1 MTTTLYTQ
9 PGCGACIFA
18 AKDLT
23 KAGIDYVT
31 RDVRADDAAAEE
43 VRQLY
48 AAHRDSGEHPQ
59 TPVIVIDGTP
69 FFGPVELH
77 AHLRELVRAA
87 DAA

>member
-31 RDVRADDAAAEE
+31 RDVRTDEAARDELLA
-43 VRQLY
+43 LY

-77 AHLRELVRAA
+77 AYLRQLARAST
-87 DAA
+87 AA